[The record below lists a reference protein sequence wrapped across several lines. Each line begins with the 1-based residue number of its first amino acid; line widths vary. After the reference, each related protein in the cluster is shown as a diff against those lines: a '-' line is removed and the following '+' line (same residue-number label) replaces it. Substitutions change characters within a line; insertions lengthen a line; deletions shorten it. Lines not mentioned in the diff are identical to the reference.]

1 MRTCRK
7 TLAIGRAVLVSTG
20 LVALARVAAAEPES
34 VRIDYVAPT
43 GCPDAAGFMRSL
55 RERTSRFRQAATD
68 EPVRRFLVRVTA
80 SASAFAGRLEIRNP
94 DGSTAFRSVDAAVC
108 DEVASALALMTA
120 LAIDPDAL
128 TSGTKAAAKRP
139 GEPAPESAGGP
150 AGRPAP
156 AAAAAVTA
164 KPPRAPEAP
173 SEPWRWSAGV
183 KGHLTFAVSPSLG
196 GGGDLFV
203 DAEAPAASRLGPAV
217 RVGIFLNQSTV
228 KLPGVVA
235 RFRWAA
241 AAVEACPTRLGVAPL
256 RLTAH
261 PCLAIRLGVLQ
272 GEGREISHPEAK
284 VSLWTDAGPLL
295 RLRFSATA
303 RLLVEAQAA
312 LLLPLHRPT
321 FEVSDVS
328 AGTTT
333 RVYAVPRIGGSV
345 GLGVAYRF
353 R

>member
-1 MRTCRK
+1 MGTCRK
-7 TLAIGRAVLVSTG
+7 SRAIGRAVLVSSG
-20 LVALARVAAAEPES
+20 LFALARVAAAEPES
-34 VRIDYVAPT
+34 VRIDYVAPA
-43 GCPDAAGFMRSL
+43 GCPDAAGFLRSL
-55 RERTSRFRQAATD
+55 RERTSRFRQVVAD

-80 SASAFAGRLEIRNP
+80 SAAAFAGRLEIRNP

-139 GEPAPESAGGP
+139 AEPTPESAGGP
-150 AGRPAP
+150 EGRPAP

-164 KPPRAPEAP
+164 SPPRALETP
-173 SEPWRWSAGV
+173 SEPWRWSAGAQ
-183 KGHLTFAVSPSLG
+183 GHLTFAVSPSLG
-196 GGGDLFV
+196 GGADLFV
-203 DAEAPAASRLGPAV
+203 DAEAPAASRLGPAA
-217 RVGIFLNQSTV
+217 RVGIFLNQSDV
-228 KLPGVVA
+228 KLSGVVA

-241 AAVEACPTRLGVAPL
+241 AAVEACPARLGVT

-261 PCLAIRLGVLQ
+261 PCLAFRLGVLQ
-272 GEGREISHPEAK
+272 GQGREISHPEAT
-284 VSLWTDAGPLL
+284 VSLWTDVGPLL

-333 RVYAVPRIGGSV
+333 RVYAVPRVGGSV
-345 GLGVAYRF
+345 GLGAAYRF